1 MNYNVIQIITVNL
14 LLRATLKNVVVTV
27 GLEINQILLEKTLYN

>member
-1 MNYNVIQIITVNL
+1 MNYNVIQINTVNL
-14 LLRATLKNVVVTV
+14 LLRATLKNIVVTV